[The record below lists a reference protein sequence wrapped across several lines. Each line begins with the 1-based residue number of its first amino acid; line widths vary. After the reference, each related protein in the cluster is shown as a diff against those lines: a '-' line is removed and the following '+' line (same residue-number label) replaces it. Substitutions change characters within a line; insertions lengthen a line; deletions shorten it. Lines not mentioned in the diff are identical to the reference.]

1 MAIAFG
7 ICRLSI
13 APVREAA
20 NDRSEMVTQLLFG
33 DHYTVLESS
42 ENNKWLKVKI
52 EYDGY
57 EGWIDALQHHE
68 IPQEYFRQVNSSDY
82 KVSLDLTSSILYR
95 KYPINILIGSIL
107 PIATTELFKMEEQLA
122 FNGEAKGLS
131 LKREF
136 DFLKSIA
143 LKYLNA
149 PYLWGGRTP
158 FGIDCSGFTQIVFRI
173 CGYGLPRDASYQSV
187 EGVSVNFEDR
197 SAGDLAFFNN
207 DEGDI
212 VHVGIILNKEEIIHA
227 SGKVRIDKLDEEG
240 ILNVT
245 SSLRS
250 HYLHS
255 IRRILKK

>member
-42 ENNKWLKVKI
+42 ENNKWLKIKI

-57 EGWIDALQHHE
+57 EGWIDVLQHHE

-95 KYPINILIGSIL
+95 KYPINIVIGSIL

-158 FGIDCSGFTQIVFRI
+158 FG
-173 CGYGLPRDASYQSV
+173 
-187 EGVSVNFEDR
+187 DR

-207 DEGDI
+207 DKGDI
-212 VHVGIILNKEEIIHA
+212 IHVGIILNREEIIHA
-227 SGKVRIDKLDEEG
+227 SGKVRIDKLDEAG

-245 SSLRS
+245 SNLRS